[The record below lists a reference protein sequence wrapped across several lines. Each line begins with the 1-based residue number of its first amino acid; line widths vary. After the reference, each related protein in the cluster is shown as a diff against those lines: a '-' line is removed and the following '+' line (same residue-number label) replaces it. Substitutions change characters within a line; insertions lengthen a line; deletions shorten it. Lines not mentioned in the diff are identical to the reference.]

1 MNFLFKD
8 WTFVPVLILPLFLL
22 MSVTTFASDTRA
34 TDPMEYSDNEDV
46 WDAIKGILDP
56 PSVQKKPSM
65 LMIYNRDLELI
76 RVEDEDSCLLKRLVV
91 KSDFIAQIGNLKF
104 YRLCK

>member
-1 MNFLFKD
+1 MNSVLKV
-8 WTFVPVLILPLFLL
+8 WTFAPVVILPLFFL

-34 TDPMEYSDNEDV
+34 TDPMELCDNEDV
-46 WDAIKGILDP
+46 QDAIKSILDP
-56 PSVQKKPSM
+56 PFAQKRPCI
-65 LMIYNRDLELI
+65 LMIYNSDLELI

-104 YRLCK
+104 YRLSK